1 MNKKLMEGQEEEFL
15 KWLETTNVRGRML
28 FDLEGNMLT
37 DLTALNDADRRLIKV
52 IENSEKERYV
62 VSYLPSESTHVLQKL
77 KDDGSLEHAKT
88 LSVDVDEESDILFFS
103 NGNLLVANM
112 GEIFLAD
119 SNGSLISSLLVLR
132 EEIMI
137 QARGAR

>member
-132 EEIMI
+132 EEMMI